1 MLSVLAFLEHV
12 NMLLDSL
19 LLLSFQLPIRW
30 HKPME
35 RTWLKNRYFDN
46 EHMKYSSLV
55 PRSLLV
61 RPTEQEPVTDD
72 FRLNLRILF
81 TRELQKFQPFRQG
94 LFCRR
99 FKAGIRKRAGG
110 VGLAGF
116 LKGKHLKVRLSV

>member
-1 MLSVLAFLEHV
+1 MYIYVLRSTNDELCCFMLSVLAFLEHV
-12 NMLLDSL
+12 NILLDSL

-35 RTWLKNRYFDN
+35 RTWLKNGYFDN

-72 FRLNLRILF
+72 FILNLRILNQ
-81 TRELQKFQPFRQG
+81 R
-94 LFCRR
+94 
-99 FKAGIRKRAGG
+99 
-110 VGLAGF
+110 
-116 LKGKHLKVRLSV
+116 